1 MKNSH
6 RFADIHKTAIT
17 KTNCYALAVMPISEI
32 YFYTF
37 IRNKNGEERWIYQTM
52 ERKIKQE
59 KKTFQI
65 KPVNFSRLVSSP
77 ACAH

>member
-32 YFYTF
+32 YLLYISLYTHSYVYE
-37 IRNKNGEERWIYQTM
+37 IEKEKNDGYINECNDGTM
-52 ERKIKQE
+52 KQ
-59 KKTFQI
+59 KKTF
-65 KPVNFSRLVSSP
+65 
-77 ACAH
+77 